1 MGLSLKK
8 ETFITWY
15 SEPND
20 IRHAKI
26 NYKIEMRHWGNGER
40 KHAELNCR
48 INLSVG
54 RSEQPKG
61 SLEEWSWIHDQ
72 FWEPIS
78 KA

>member
-1 MGLSLKK
+1 
-8 ETFITWY
+8 
-15 SEPND
+15 
-20 IRHAKI
+20 
-26 NYKIEMRHWGNGER
+26 MRHWGNGER

-78 KA
+78 KAQVEEATSWLR